1 MPSDP
6 TPVVNPLQP
15 TGLPGAGGVVA
26 ATGSDFDATQARKQ
40 STLVLRRFFRHRLA
54 VASLV
59 VFLLIVAFGF
69 LGPLFWTFSVE
80 DTTSRGYLPPSA
92 DHPLG
97 TIQTGK
103 DMLAQLIVG
112 TRLSVQIALIVALGS
127 TVVGVILGSLA
138 GYLRGV
144 VDSTISRFIDL
155 MLIIPQIAVAAILVR
170 ALDGS
175 WYTVALIL
183 AAFAWMQTARITRG
197 ETLSLAQR
205 EFVEAARASGAETR
219 WIIFRHLVPNMV
231 GTITVNTTLAVATAV
246 LSEAA
251 LSFIGLGV
259 QSPDTSLG
267 LIINENYSQITNRP
281 WLFWGPFVVI
291 VLLSLAVNFIGDGLR
306 DAFDPRQTKVRA

>member
-1 MPSDP
+1 LPSDP
-6 TPVVNPLQP
+6 SPVLNPATP
-15 TGLPGAGGVVA
+15 GGPVRTTVG
-26 ATGSDFDATQARKQ
+26 ATGSEFDTTKARKQ
-40 STLVLRRFFRHRLA
+40 STLIIKRFLRHRLA
-54 VASLV
+54 MASLI
-59 VFLLIVAFGF
+59 VFLLIAAFGF
-69 LGPLFWTFSVE
+69 LGPLFWTVSIE
-80 DTTSRGYLPPSA
+80 DTSSRGYLPPSA
-92 DHPLG
+92 EHPLG

-112 TRLSVQIALIVALGS
+112 TRLSLAISLVVAIGS
-127 TVVGVILGSLA
+127 TVVGVVMGTLA

-144 VDSTISRFIDL
+144 VDSAISRFVDL

-170 ALDGS
+170 ALSGS
-175 WYTVALIL
+175 WYVVALIL

-197 ETLSLAQR
+197 ETLSLSQR
-205 EFVEAARASGAETR
+205 EYIEAARAAGAKTR

-281 WLFWGPFVVI
+281 WLFWGPFVII
-291 VLLSLAVNFIGDGLR
+291 VLISLAVNFIGDGLR
-306 DAFDPRQTKVRA
+306 DAFDPRQTKVRS

>member
-1 MPSDP
+1 MP
-6 TPVVNPLQP
+6 TTV
-15 TGLPGAGGVVA
+15 G
-26 ATGSDFDATQARKQ
+26 ATGSEFDTTKARKQ
-40 STLVLRRFFRHRLA
+40 STLIVKRFLRHRLA
-54 VASLV
+54 MASLV
-59 VFLLIVAFGF
+59 VFLLIAAFGF
-69 LGPLFWTFSVE
+69 LGPLFWTVSIE
-80 DTTSRGYLPPSA
+80 DTSSRGYLPPSA
-92 DHPLG
+92 EHPLG

-112 TRLSVQIALIVALGS
+112 TRLSLAISLVVALGS
-127 TVVGVILGSLA
+127 TIVGVVMGTLA

-144 VDSTISRFIDL
+144 VDSAISRFVDL

-170 ALDGS
+170 ALSGS
-175 WYTVALIL
+175 WYVVALIL

-197 ETLSLAQR
+197 ETLSLSQR
-205 EFVEAARASGAETR
+205 EYIEAARAAGAKTR

-281 WLFWGPFVVI
+281 WLFWGPFVII
-291 VLLSLAVNFIGDGLR
+291 VLISLAVNFIGDGLR
-306 DAFDPRQTKVRA
+306 DAFDPRQTKVRS